1 MDRRASRAET
11 NKGAWSVAR
20 ASPSA
25 STGSSLGDVSQP
37 PTPRITGALAAAKP
51 ITVPNVALA
60 DRKIKAATPYKAAA
74 WHKELAKHGLEGRYP
89 SLVEGISH
97 GFHLGIPVI
106 SQTYTPRNNMSISLH
121 HSAYVE
127 NVDKE
132 FQASRYL
139 GPYSRNEVEG
149 LIGPFQS
156 SPLSL
161 CPKPDKPD
169 KFRAVHDFSFPHN
182 PTEPPSINSS
192 INASDYP
199 CTWGTF
205 EAISLVVSR
214 LPPGSQA
221 SVRDVAAAYRTI
233 PAHQTQWPGLVV
245 RLEGEDR
252 YAINTH
258 NNFGLTSAGGVYGH
272 LADAGADIF
281 RANGVALSKWV
292 DDHIFFRV
300 RHADLESYNA
310 DRAKWKQ
317 EIKDQG
323 GKVHDGSRIWFR
335 GKIMPNG
342 KHEEFD
348 EDCSALLCNFSRV
361 TKHASI
367 GHGYSYGDDD
377 IDSISDRLGIKWEP
391 AKTVPFGFSVPYLGF
406 TWDLSRCTVTVPDR
420 KKHKYMSAIEVWEG
434 KPTHA
439 LVEVQRLHG
448 KLLHVSL
455 VVPAG
460 RAYLTSLEAM
470 LGIFQHRPFVPRT
483 PPQHTVDDLK
493 WWKFLLRQPI
503 ISRPIPQPTPL
514 IDLGAYSDASSGFGI
529 AITVGERWRAWRLV
543 PGWKSEGRDIGWV
556 EAIGFEFL
564 VKHIMQTAIAGAHVK
579 VYGDNIGVVEGWWTG
594 RSRNRQVN
602 LVFRRIHDLLQQH
615 NGTVHTRYI
624 PSKENPADPPSRG
637 IYTGPNLLLPH
648 IPIPFE
654 VVSHVVDFDD
664 PIIHTW

>member
-1 MDRRASRAET
+1 M
-11 NKGAWSVAR
+11 
-20 ASPSA
+20 
-25 STGSSLGDVSQP
+25 
-37 PTPRITGALAAAKP
+37 
-51 ITVPNVALA
+51 VPNFALA
-60 DRKIKAATPYKAAA
+60 DRKTKGFTTYKARA
-74 WHKELAKHGLEGRYP
+74 WYKELSKHGLEGKYP
-89 SLVEGISH
+89 LLVEGINH
-97 GFHLGIPVI
+97 GFHLGIPTI
-106 SQTYTPRNNMSISLH
+106 AQTYTPHNHVSVNLH
-121 HSAYVE
+121 LNAYIE

-132 FQASRYL
+132 FQAGRYF
-139 GPYSRNEVEG
+139 GPYSRNEVEN

-161 CPKPDKPD
+161 CPKPDKPN
-169 KFRAVHDFSFPHN
+169 KFRAVHDFSYPHN
-182 PTEPPSINSS
+182 STTQPSINSN
-192 INASDYP
+192 IDASDYP

-205 EAISLVVSR
+205 EAICLVVSR

-233 PAHQTQWPGLVV
+233 PAHKTQWPGLVV
-245 RLEGEDR
+245 RLKGEDS

-281 RANGVALSKWV
+281 RANGIGPLSKWV

-300 RHADLESYNA
+300 RCANLDSYNA

-317 EIKDQG
+317 EIEDQG
-323 GKVHDGSRIWFR
+323 GKVHVGSRLWFQ
-335 GKIMPNG
+335 GKVMPNG

-348 EDCSALLCNFSRV
+348 EDCSALQRDFSKATER
-361 TKHASI
+361 ASI
-367 GHGYSYGDDD
+367 SHGYSYCDDD
-377 IDSISDRLGIKWEP
+377 IDLISDLLGIEWEP
-391 AKTVPFGFSVPYLGF
+391 AKTVPFRFSVPYLGF
-406 TWDLSRCTVTVPDR
+406 MWDLSRCTVTVPDR
-420 KKHKYMSAIEVWEG
+420 KKCKYMAAIDEWEK

-455 VVPAG
+455 VVPMG

-470 LGIFQHRPFVPRT
+470 LGIFHDHPFVPRT
-483 PPQHTVDDLK
+483 PPRHTTDDLK

-503 ISRPIPQPTPL
+503 VSRSIPQPTPL
-514 IDLGAYSDASSGFGI
+514 INLGAYSDASSSFGI
-529 AITVGERWRAWRLV
+529 AITVGEHWRAWQLV
-543 PGWKSEGRDIGWV
+543 PGWKNEGRDIGWA

-564 VKHIMQTAIAGAHVK
+564 VRHIIQTTIAGAHVK

-637 IYTGPNLLLPH
+637 IYPSPNLLLPH
-648 IPIPFE
+648 IPIPIE
-654 VVSHVVDFDD
+654 IVPHVVDFND
-664 PIIHTW
+664 PIVHTWCVDEHNTPSHSSK